1 MELIDSASIPRSR
14 DAVWKSLNDPEVLRQ
29 VVPGCEALEVI
40 AEGRMRAQVTVK
52 VGPVKARFTGE
63 IAFSDVVPPK
73 SYVLTGEGKGG
84 IAGFAKG
91 MATVNLEEV
100 GPHQTLLHYHAR
112 VDVGGKLAQ
121 LGARLLDSTAKKL
134 ARQFFDDFCKV
145 VAQDVTVSHS
155 Q

>member
-14 DAVWKSLNDPEVLRQ
+14 DAVWKSLNDPEVLRH
-29 VVPGCEALEVI
+29 VVPGCEMLEVI
-40 AEGRMRAQVTVK
+40 AENRMRGQVTVK
-52 VGPVKARFTGE
+52 VGPVKARFAGE
-63 IAFSDVVPPK
+63 ITFSDVVPPK

-84 IAGFAKG
+84 IASFAKG
-91 MATVNLEEV
+91 VATVNLEEV
-100 GPHQTLLHYHAR
+100 GPDQTLLHYHAR

-145 VAQDVTVSHS
+145 VAQGATINHS